1 MKKIVFDFWLI
12 NILVSIAL
20 FVIFRIVI
28 SETVH
33 SDGGFLKTVLQIL
46 DILLNL
52 AYSFA
57 YLLAVAS
64 CSFAIFLNLIDKI
77 RNNIYLSLATFIAIP
92 LIYIVFI
99 TTIILKDNLLHTV
112 TIFRNLLIFATLYT
126 LISTVEFIRF
136 RKRIM
141 KWTKTT
147 TSQSSIS

>member
-1 MKKIVFDFWLI
+1 MKKIVFNFWLI
-12 NILVSIAL
+12 NILVGIAL

-28 SETVH
+28 SETDH

-57 YLLAVAS
+57 YLLAVAV

-92 LIYIVFI
+92 VIYLAFTI
-99 TTIILKDNLLHTV
+99 TIILKDNLLHTV

-136 RKRIM
+136 RKKTI